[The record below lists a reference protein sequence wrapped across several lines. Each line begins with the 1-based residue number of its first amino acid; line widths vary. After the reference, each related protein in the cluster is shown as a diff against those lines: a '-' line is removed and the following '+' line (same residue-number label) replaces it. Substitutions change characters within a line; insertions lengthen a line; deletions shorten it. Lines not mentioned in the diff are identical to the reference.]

1 MRRSRKWT
9 TAAVAVVLVTGG
21 AAAFLLAGLPETEGN
36 GARASSAA
44 TTATA
49 DITRQTLIDRERH
62 DGSLGYGD
70 AVGLATRLSG
80 TVTWLP
86 AEGATIKRGRPL
98 HRLDNDPVVLLYGT
112 LPAYRAL
119 SPGLDGPDV
128 KQFERNLWALG
139 YRGFTVDGD
148 YTSST
153 AAAVE
158 DWQEDLGLDETGT
171 VELGRI
177 VYATGAIR
185 VADRSVE
192 VGATA
197 QPGTELLT
205 TTGTG
210 RVATVELEM
219 SDQRLAKKGTKV
231 DVTLPDGKAV
241 TGHIIDVGTTIETAD
256 NPTEEDR
263 TTINVTIGFDQAP
276 QGLEEASVGVQF
288 VASQRENVLT
298 VPVNALLALA
308 EGGYGLQIVD
318 GTGSRIVAVETGL
331 FADGR
336 VEITGDGLTEGTKV
350 GVPA

>member
-1 MRRSRKWT
+1 MSRKWT

-21 AAAFLLAGLPETEGN
+21 AAAFLLAGGLPETEGN
-36 GARASSAA
+36 GARASSTA

-49 DITRQTLIDRERH
+49 DITRQTLIDKERH

-86 AEGATIKRGRPL
+86 AESATIKRGKPL
-98 HRLDNDPVVLLYGT
+98 YRLDNDPVVLLYGT

-256 NPTEEDR
+256 NPAEEDR

-318 GTGSRIVAVETGL
+318 GAGSRIVAVETGL

>member
-1 MRRSRKWT
+1 MSRKWT
-9 TAAVAVVLVTGG
+9 TTAVAVVLVTGG
-21 AAAFLLAGLPETEGN
+21 AAAFLLAGGLPESEGN

-44 TTATA
+44 GPATA

-70 AVGLATRLSG
+70 AVSLTTRLSG

-86 AEGATIKRGRPL
+86 TEGATIKRGKPL
-98 HRLDNDPVVLLYGT
+98 YKLDNDPVVLLYGP

-153 AAAVE
+153 ASAVE

-185 VADRSVE
+185 VADRSVD

-197 QPGTELLT
+197 QPGTELVT

-231 DVTLPDGKAV
+231 EVTLPDGKTV
-241 TGHIIDVGTTIETAD
+241 PGHISGVESTVETAD

-263 TTINVTIGFDQAP
+263 TTLNVTIGFDQAP
-276 QGLEEASVGVQF
+276 QGLDEAAVGVQF
-288 VASQRENVLT
+288 VSSQRENVLT
-298 VPVNALLALA
+298 VPVNALLSLA
-308 EGGYGLQIVD
+308 EGGYGLQVVD
-318 GTGSRIVAVETGL
+318 GAGSRIVAVETGL

-336 VEITGDGLTEGTKV
+336 VEITGDGLTEGMKV